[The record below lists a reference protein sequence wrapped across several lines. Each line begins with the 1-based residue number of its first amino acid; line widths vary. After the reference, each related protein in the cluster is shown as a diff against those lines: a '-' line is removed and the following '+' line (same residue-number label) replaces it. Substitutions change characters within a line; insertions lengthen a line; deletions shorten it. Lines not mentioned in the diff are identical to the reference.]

1 MDNMDTEAIQKL
13 DIRYDNYLEA
23 TEGGLTCGGIE
34 PLPGPG
40 PAPVAQPLAQLA
52 EDAALVPGPG
62 PLLRMRRDPRPLLR
76 MRRDPRLLALDLLL
90 GRRPGRGRAQPRQH
104 GPRLEAAGGPGFVLG
119 RDLHIE
125 DEPLAAC
132 CVWRENRCFRNSCK
146 YRAPGSGQVNEVD
159 FSLMKV

>member
-13 DIRYDNYLEA
+13 DIRYNNYLEA

-34 PLPGPG
+34 ALPCPG

-52 EDAALVPGPG
+52 EDAALVSGPG
-62 PLLRMRRDPRPLLR
+62 PLLR

-104 GPRLEAAGGPGFVLG
+104 GPRLEAAGGAGFVLG

-132 CVWRENRCFRNSCK
+132 CVWRENRCFRNCCK